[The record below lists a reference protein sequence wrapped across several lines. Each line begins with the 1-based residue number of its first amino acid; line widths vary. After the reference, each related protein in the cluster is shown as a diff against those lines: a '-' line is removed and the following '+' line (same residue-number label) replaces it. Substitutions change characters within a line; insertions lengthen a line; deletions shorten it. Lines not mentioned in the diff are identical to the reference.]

1 LLKGWPTWIVNGA
14 PELICW
20 SIGLEVDTEDTTLL
34 LLLLDGIDGLTD
46 SEVVGL
52 DGMLVGALENDEARL
67 QR

>member
-1 LLKGWPTWIVNGA
+1 MNGA

-20 SIGLEVDTEDTTLL
+20 SIGLEDDTEDTTLL
-34 LLLLDGIDGLTD
+34 LLLPDGIDGLTD
-46 SEVVGL
+46 GDVGGL

>member
-1 LLKGWPTWIVNGA
+1 MNGA

-34 LLLLDGIDGLTD
+34 LDGIDGLTD

-52 DGMLVGALENDEARL
+52 DGMLVGAVENEEARL